1 MRPEFQT
8 GDLVK
13 FRPGAWAGDLMEDLS
28 IPGVVVGVFH
38 ANSIPDSRVRGTY
51 VADYVYYILW
61 SGGHEISGPLFTS
74 ELARA

>member
-1 MRPEFQT
+1 
-8 GDLVK
+8 
-13 FRPGAWAGDLMEDLS
+13 MEDLS